1 MLVGRQNEIARL
13 AEVAA
18 VTGDGMS
25 GVLVIRGEVGVGKS
39 ALLDHFSD
47 LTSGYNVIRLAG
59 VEPEKHLSFAGLHRL
74 LLPFLGLTDR
84 LPVSQRQALG
94 SAFGL
99 NQDSPGN
106 PLLLGLSVLTLL
118 AEGAQDVPLAC
129 VIDDAQWLDVDSLH
143 VLAFVARRLHAEP
156 IAMVFATRP
165 MAAPTVLDGLPDVQ
179 LEGLNESDAIDL
191 LVELSSGRID
201 HQEAKRIARKS
212 GGNLLVLTEVGRA
225 VAEGTTPNRLLVN
238 DLLPV
243 GQRLEGYFL
252 TTVRALPPESQR
264 LLLMAAAMSE
274 ADNDLLWRAAEMVDI
289 RPESALA
296 AEALRLIQLRPEFQ
310 FRHPTIRS
318 AIYFGASEKDRRSA
332 HLQLAQAIDEEHDPD
347 LKAWHLAAATIGYDQ
362 ELADDL
368 ERCANKA
375 RERGGYLA
383 EVDVLTR
390 SAALSPL
397 RQQRASRILAA
408 AGAAL
413 NGGAYLRAEEL
424 LKSGE
429 PLFDVPFLRA
439 QALRT
444 KAGVVRHLGRPGGN
458 WPQCSSQRCRS
469 SSRSTSVW
477 PTRRCSRHSMR
488 PTFAA
493 VCSLDQR
500 RLRWG
505 QLRSSCFPAPHPMRT
520 PWTWSV

>member
-1 MLVGRQNEIARL
+1 
-13 AEVAA
+13 
-18 VTGDGMS
+18 
-25 GVLVIRGEVGVGKS
+25 
-39 ALLDHFSD
+39 
-47 LTSGYNVIRLAG
+47 
-59 VEPEKHLSFAGLHRL
+59 
-74 LLPFLGLTDR
+74 
-84 LPVSQRQALG
+84 
-94 SAFGL
+94 
-99 NQDSPGN
+99 
-106 PLLLGLSVLTLL
+106 
-118 AEGAQDVPLAC
+118 
-129 VIDDAQWLDVDSLH
+129 
-143 VLAFVARRLHAEP
+143 
-156 IAMVFATRP
+156 MVFATRP
-165 MAAPTVLDGLPDVQ
+165 MGRTATVLDGLPDVQ

-201 HQEAKRIARKS
+201 HQEAKRIAGKS

-225 VAEGTTPNRLLVN
+225 VAEGTTPNWLLVN

-289 RPESALA
+289 RPEWALA
-296 AEALRLIQLRPEFQ
+296 AEARRLIQLRPEFQ

-318 AIYFGASEKDRRSA
+318 AIYFGASEEDWRSA

-362 ELADDL
+362 EEPADDL

-444 KAGVVRHLGRPGGN
+444 KAGGASP
-458 WPQCSSQRCRS
+458 RS
-469 SSRSTSVW
+469 SRGELASMLLTAVQIFKSIDLGLA
-477 PTRRCSRHSMR
+477 TRRCSRHSMR

-493 VCSLDQR
+493 VA
-500 RLRWG
+500 RWINAG
-505 QLRSSCFPAPHPMRT
+505 
-520 PWTWSV
+520 